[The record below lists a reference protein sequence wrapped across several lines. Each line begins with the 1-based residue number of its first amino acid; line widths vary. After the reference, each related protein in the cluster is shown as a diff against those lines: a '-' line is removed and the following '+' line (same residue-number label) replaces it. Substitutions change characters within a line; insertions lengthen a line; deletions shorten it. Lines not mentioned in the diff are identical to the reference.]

1 MHATLVSNGTHRIQ
15 WAVGLAVDTT
25 AHHGSS
31 IRHHHTT
38 YLGARTV
45 DTVTWNCKLFSAPG
59 RVKHFLVPSLQVH
72 RNLRRNTKGRPCFMA
87 PRPRAGHA
95 HGHGASRLARSVRS
109 RLCRVRRAGHE
120 TLGCA
125 GAALQGKLPFLK
137 KSGMAAK
144 LRSEPMSVV
153 RTKPITDIGWS
164 APTLAYGA
172 PARTPRTAQGPRATP
187 TATRTRRHES
197 SHYLRQSTRYTCVHA
212 DDRCRYMLYMLTRA
226 GLYSTRL
233 LPRCHLID

>member
-72 RNLRRNTKGRPCFMA
+72 RNLRRNTKGRPCFSWH
-87 PRPRAGHA
+87 RGTAGHA

-137 KSGMAAK
+137 KPGMAATAVRK
-144 LRSEPMSVV
+144 PHVRCPNQTDNRYWMVRAHARLRC
-153 RTKPITDIGWS
+153 TCTD
-164 APTLAYGA
+164 PTH
-172 PARTPRTAQGPRATP
+172 GPGP
-187 TATRTRRHES
+187 TRHAHGHPHPPTRVESLSSTFDSRQDTCTRR
-197 SHYLRQSTRYTCVHA
+197 
-212 DDRCRYMLYMLTRA
+212 
-226 GLYSTRL
+226 
-233 LPRCHLID
+233 